1 MNHEPLE
8 LMNHEPHEL
17 SESVQSQK
25 NTKNAKD
32 GARLPHSWEEKAG
45 VRASKFGRAA
55 LLRGPNIRAA
65 RQHRPT
71 VNQYISTST
80 AACSADF
87 AEF

>member
-65 RQHRPT
+65 QG
-71 VNQYISTST
+71 ST
-80 AACSADF
+80 ALLSINQNEHRRLF
-87 AEF
+87 R